1 MRRLAPAVVAVL
13 LLLTGSYGLRSQEGG
28 PAHARDGRAQQ
39 MISPLYFSPRPG
51 APFTATAKTV
61 WVSTLPDGST
71 VTHENARL
79 VTRDAEGRIFQ
90 ERVTFVPVPND
101 GTHQMSVRAT
111 DYSDPIEH
119 THYHCNTGPR
129 VCELYE
135 FYAPVADTLAP
146 AGLQPDRT
154 TFLTREDLGVDT
166 FAGLEVQKSRETF
179 TIYRE
184 SAGNTRTILRT
195 VEYWYSPA
203 LGVNVQVKRH
213 DPRDGDQTLWL
224 TNVSLTASDPD
235 RYKAPADYRV
245 IDERA
250 PAAPAPAPAEDPR

>member
-1 MRRLAPAVVAVL
+1 MRSFAPAVVAAL
-13 LLLTGSYGLRSQEGG
+13 LLLTGSAGLRSQEGG
-28 PAHARDGRAQQ
+28 PAHAPDGRAQQ
-39 MISPLYFSPRPG
+39 LISPLYFSPKPG

-61 WVSTLPDGST
+61 WVRTLPDGST
-71 VTHENARL
+71 VTTENARL

-101 GTHQMSVRAT
+101 GTHQMRVHAT
-111 DYSDPIEH
+111 DFTDPIEH
-119 THYHCNTGPR
+119 IHYHCDTGPK

-135 FYAPVADTLAP
+135 SYAPVTDALAP
-146 AGLQPDRT
+146 AGPQPDRT
-154 TFLTREDLGVDT
+154 TSLTREDLGVDT
-166 FAGLEVQKSRETF
+166 FAGLDVQKSRETF

-184 SAGNTRTILRT
+184 SVGNTKTILRT
-195 VEYWYSPA
+195 VDYWYSPA

-224 TNVSLTASDPD
+224 ANVSLTASDPD
-235 RYKAPADYRV
+235 KYKAPADYRV

-250 PAAPAPAPAEDPR
+250 PAAPAPAEDPR